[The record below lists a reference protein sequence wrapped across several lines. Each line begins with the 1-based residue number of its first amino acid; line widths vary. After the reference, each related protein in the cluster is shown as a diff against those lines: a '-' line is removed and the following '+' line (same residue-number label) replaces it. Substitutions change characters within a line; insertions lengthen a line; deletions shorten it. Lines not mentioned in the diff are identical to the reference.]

1 MRLLHILKSEPDEDT
16 RTLMGILSEGEGEET
31 NILCLYEEDADYERL
46 IDMIFEHDRVISW
59 W

>member
-1 MRLLHILKSEPDEDT
+1 MKLLHILKSDPDENKKT
-16 RTLMGILSEGEGEET
+16 FIKILSEGQEAVEFG
-31 NILCLYEEDADYERL
+31 LYEDAADYDKL

>member
-1 MRLLHILKSEPDEDT
+1 MRLLHILKFEPDEDT
-16 RTLMGILSEGEGEET
+16 RTLMGILSKGEKN

-46 IDMIFEHDRVISW
+46 VDMIFEHDRVISW